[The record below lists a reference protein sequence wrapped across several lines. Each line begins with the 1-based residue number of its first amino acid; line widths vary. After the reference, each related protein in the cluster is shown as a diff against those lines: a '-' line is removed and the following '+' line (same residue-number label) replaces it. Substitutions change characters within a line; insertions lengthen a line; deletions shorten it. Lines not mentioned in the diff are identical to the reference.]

1 MKYTKPRLQAMKR
14 LSFICEENHVLI
26 KEDNPSDKV
35 VAIEEELDDAEV
47 DKIGNLVDLPRLM
60 LID

>member
-1 MKYTKPRLQAMKR
+1 MKYTKPLLQAMKR
-14 LSFICEENHVLI
+14 SSFICEENHVLI

-35 VAIEEELDDAEV
+35 VAIEEELDAAEA
-47 DKIGNLVDLPRLM
+47 DNIGNIVDLPRLM